1 MDGGRH
7 PELGRKTESR
17 GRVIVAQFFCR
28 VCDGPNEFTH
38 DNGKSRL
45 YPVPEDAC
53 VYCGSSGKWRTGTD
67 PKKEYALSEND
78 RRFLR
83 SLRIACEDASE

>member
-1 MDGGRH
+1 
-7 PELGRKTESR
+7 
-17 GRVIVAQFFCR
+17 VIVAQFFCR